1 MAAPC
6 LRLRG
11 KQPWP
16 KPACSVKTKKRPKG
30 DLTQRMA
37 AVRDGFAPK
46 ACRPFA
52 LFLKK
57 HSEVPKGSS
66 RDCFAKE
73 MQRLGKLWASLP
85 ENEKA
90 KYRALCVEEYARQR
104 DSLKQSGLGKVRRQP
119 AKPQQEPLKPASE
132 TQLPAAERPTPFH
145 NFVPVADPSNT
156 QQCVLLGEGSYGC
169 VMLCHHLDGRKCAV
183 KVFKGK
189 SAIRDMQWEASLMKL
204 CVQAPE
210 AHWFPSLWE
219 ASVHS
224 KPFPSLALELWGCS
238 LLALLQQQSGGFE
251 EATVKS
257 IALQLRAA
265 LQQLHC
271 LCILHLDVKPGNI
284 LWLSEASHL
293 KLTDLGMSE
302 RLASHDGTDEIQP
315 RYIEYVSAHYRPPE
329 LWNASIDDLRRH
341 LQPAV
346 DLWSYGIVVY
356 ECESGTHLMAPLK
369 PKGSCKQTIQ
379 AWCSCWKWL
388 SSTSASLSQL
398 SQQSKAGAEGYRM
411 DMTEERY
418 DKIASDTDCSTTASN
433 MGQTYGGVRNKAHGF
448 QEAPEGC
455 WQLRSTLVVYWS
467 TGVGLNCNY
476 DKSYVICEVAPTTT
490 SSTFTSFTTSSSTA
504 TATTLTVTTAT
515 SSSSSSTTSSTSSSS
530 SSTSQSS
537 TSSSST
543 SSSTS
548 SSSSS
553 TSSSSSSSWSTSTSS
568 QTMSSTSTSQSN
580 TTTVTSTTTTTYST
594 SSSVSSSVTSTT
606 STQSR
611 TSVTSSTS
619 HTISSTASSVTAT
632 TVMLS
637 TTTASTFREHNVSN
651 ETATT
656 LGGGVSASTTTPSE
670 DNLSESNTTS
680 QASGQWTSHQVSFAL
695 DGCYSRDVL
704 SWQGLGKI
712 SWVRWPAV

>member
-1 MAAPC
+1 MPSSLCVNVSVLVHLVPLPVVTLNSLSSYNLPSNVPGSAEVSCIRCPSCPNDMAAPC

-398 SQQSKAGAEGYRM
+398 SQQSKAGAEG
-411 DMTEERY
+411 
-418 DKIASDTDCSTTASN
+418 CLL
-433 MGQTYGGVRNKAHGF
+433 
-448 QEAPEGC
+448 
-455 WQLRSTLVVYWS
+455 LRLSMARLQRHLV
-467 TGVGLNCNY
+467 
-476 DKSYVICEVAPTTT
+476 
-490 SSTFTSFTTSSSTA
+490 
-504 TATTLTVTTAT
+504 
-515 SSSSSSTTSSTSSSS
+515 
-530 SSTSQSS
+530 
-537 TSSSST
+537 
-543 SSSTS
+543 
-548 SSSSS
+548 
-553 TSSSSSSSWSTSTSS
+553 
-568 QTMSSTSTSQSN
+568 
-580 TTTVTSTTTTTYST
+580 
-594 SSSVSSSVTSTT
+594 
-606 STQSR
+606 
-611 TSVTSSTS
+611 
-619 HTISSTASSVTAT
+619 
-632 TVMLS
+632 LS
-637 TTTASTFREHNVSN
+637 ALSPNP
-651 ETATT
+651 
-656 LGGGVSASTTTPSE
+656 SAR
-670 DNLSESNTTS
+670 
-680 QASGQWTSHQVSFAL
+680 QWTNAHA
-695 DGCYSRDVL
+695 
-704 SWQGLGKI
+704 
-712 SWVRWPAV
+712 

>member
-1 MAAPC
+1 MPLPVVTLNSLSSYNLPSNVPGSAEVSCIRCPSCPNDMAAPC

-16 KPACSVKTKKRPKG
+16 KPACSVKTKKRPRG

-224 KPFPSLALELWGCS
+224 KPFHSLALELWGCS

-265 LQQLHC
+265 LQ
-271 LCILHLDVKPGNI
+271 
-284 LWLSEASHL
+284 A
-293 KLTDLGMSE
+293 
-302 RLASHDGTDEIQP
+302 
-315 RYIEYVSAHYRPPE
+315 
-329 LWNASIDDLRRH
+329 
-341 LQPAV
+341 
-346 DLWSYGIVVY
+346 
-356 ECESGTHLMAPLK
+356 
-369 PKGSCKQTIQ
+369 
-379 AWCSCWKWL
+379 
-388 SSTSASLSQL
+388 ASLL
-398 SQQSKAGAEGYRM
+398 GHFALR
-411 DMTEERY
+411 
-418 DKIASDTDCSTTASN
+418 C
-433 MGQTYGGVRNKAHGF
+433 QTREHSLAVR
-448 QEAPEGC
+448 
-455 WQLRSTLVVYWS
+455 
-467 TGVGLNCNY
+467 
-476 DKSYVICEVAPTTT
+476 
-490 SSTFTSFTTSSSTA
+490 SFT
-504 TATTLTVTTAT
+504 LEVD
-515 SSSSSSTTSSTSSSS
+515 
-530 SSTSQSS
+530 
-537 TSSSST
+537 
-543 SSSTS
+543 
-548 SSSSS
+548 
-553 TSSSSSSSWSTSTSS
+553 
-568 QTMSSTSTSQSN
+568 
-580 TTTVTSTTTTTYST
+580 
-594 SSSVSSSVTSTT
+594 
-606 STQSR
+606 R
-611 TSVTSSTS
+611 
-619 HTISSTASSVTAT
+619 
-632 TVMLS
+632 
-637 TTTASTFREHNVSN
+637 
-651 ETATT
+651 
-656 LGGGVSASTTTPSE
+656 LGYV
-670 DNLSESNTTS
+670 
-680 QASGQWTSHQVSFAL
+680 
-695 DGCYSRDVL
+695 
-704 SWQGLGKI
+704 
-712 SWVRWPAV
+712 